1 MSEERCGACGNAI
14 PDWANGVCQRCLML
28 EQERKRFGTQR
39 IAHFNDTRPREF
51 PSALASR
58 TSDASRSPKTATQS
72 VESPP
77 ELGLRLR
84 LEGVNRLLADVYF
97 TRVRLSDVLQQ
108 HGFAPEQIAVLR
120 TDHVRLLAT
129 IKALVAMWLAQ
140 WNAAGC
146 SHEILGRWYGLTQ
159 RQQSIP
165 DLARTVGGSPFHI
178 HAEHDRWLKH
188 IQTAAGRAQFEQT
201 LVDVVQSHL
210 SS

>member
-1 MSEERCGACGNAI
+1 MRDERCGACGNAI

-28 EQERKRFGTQR
+28 EQERKRFGTNRVQPSDHESR
-39 IAHFNDTRPREF
+39 FKEF
-51 PSALASR
+51 PPALPTR
-58 TSDASRSPKTATQS
+58 GSDASSTFKSAAP
-72 VESPP
+72 PP
-77 ELGLRLR
+77 ELGLRTR

-146 SHEILGRWYGLTQ
+146 SHETLDRWYGLTQ

-178 HAEHDRWLKH
+178 HAEHDHWLTYIH
-188 IQTAAGRAQFEQT
+188 TAAGRTQFEQT
-201 LVDVVQSHL
+201 LIDVTKQHL
-210 SS
+210 PS